1 MTKSR
6 RRQRL
11 SRRQFLKA
19 GALAV
24 GAAALPLATT
34 ASAQPRNVPRN
45 RTLTLVWSGSR
56 EGRWIDYELWNPY
69 AIGSN
74 HQNGPGIFFPLVIQL
89 SV

>member
-24 GAAALPLATT
+24 GAARPRSRGPCHAT
-34 ASAQPRNVPRN
+34 
-45 RTLTLVWSGSR
+45 
-56 EGRWIDYELWNPY
+56 GR
-69 AIGSN
+69 
-74 HQNGPGIFFPLVIQL
+74 
-89 SV
+89 